1 VAQLAR
7 IPGTLGETDFEEQA
21 LSKITLHFQP
31 SDDVDPAAAAK
42 QLESALS
49 SVPGIQADEPRVDR
63 YRSIGPAEIIAGL
76 TIAGALMRESTEVI
90 QDFSKVVD
98 AIRQAVE
105 SVKGLRA
112 AFVEIGMR
120 KVPLA
125 QLTTQDLEILAK
137 RASA

>member
-1 VAQLAR
+1 M
-7 IPGTLGETDFEEQA
+7 
-21 LSKITLHFQP
+21 SKITLHFQP
-31 SDDVDPAAAAK
+31 SDDTDPDVAAK
-42 QLESALS
+42 ELEHALS
-49 SVPGIQADEPRVDR
+49 SVPGVHPDEPRVDR

-76 TIAGALMRESTEVI
+76 AIAGAVVRQSTELI

-112 AFVEIGMR
+112 TFIEIGMR

-125 QLTTQDLEILAK
+125 QLTPQDLETLAK
-137 RASA
+137 RSATAG

>member
-1 VAQLAR
+1 
-7 IPGTLGETDFEEQA
+7 LGRSISKEQS

-31 SDDVDPAAAAK
+31 SEGVDPAAAAK
-42 QLESALS
+42 ELERALS
-49 SVPGIQADEPRVDR
+49 SVPGIHAEEPRVDQ

-76 TIAGALMRESTEVI
+76 TIAVAVMRQSTELI

-98 AIRQAVE
+98 AIKQAVE

-112 AFVEIGMR
+112 AFIEVGMR

-125 QLTTQDLEILAK
+125 QLTTQDLETLAK
-137 RASA
+137 RSTA